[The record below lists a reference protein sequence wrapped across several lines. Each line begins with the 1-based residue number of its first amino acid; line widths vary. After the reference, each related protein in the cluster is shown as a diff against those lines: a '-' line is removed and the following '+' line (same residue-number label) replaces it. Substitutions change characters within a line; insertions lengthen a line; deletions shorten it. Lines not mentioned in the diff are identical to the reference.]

1 MRRVAVALVG
11 AVLGMLTWAVAVE
24 SSPPSTL
31 EPAVAP
37 QQRAD
42 HLVCPVADFVRS
54 DTEFSLMSSRG
65 GAVKLWKVS
74 EGEWSSLGEADLGDT
89 GGWMG
94 RASSGNS
101 VLLAESGAGWSG
113 AGMFNAAP
121 QAVSAW
127 MCGESSERL
136 MALGGATLSD
146 DRLDLILYNPY
157 ALDAATLVVIT
168 SELGEDTPP
177 TLGEIF
183 VPAGK
188 TVKMSLDEPLRL
200 RRSLAVQ
207 VDSSPGRIALLL
219 QQTGNGETAMIE
231 GVAPHTDWWLPIPDL
246 GQTESRL
253 LIASPSGAPFAY
265 RLDLITESGP
275 LPGFVEEDF
284 LPEHVVSMPL
294 TDLPEGTTGIRVS
307 GTVALVAGL
316 RLEGEGLLAIGP
328 GARETSRRWFLP
340 GAGENAERENQA
352 WLLNPS
358 GLPVSAA
365 MSSLAEGGYSR
376 RVTIPPESVLPFD
389 LGKLSG
395 LAEGLPG
402 YLVDAEEEI
411 AVVWTSQSE
420 GKAASYASGVPVG

>member
-1 MRRVAVALVG
+1 MRGVAVALVG

-24 SSPPSTL
+24 SSPL
-31 EPAVAP
+31 PASEEAGAP
-37 QQRAD
+37 QERAD

-54 DTEFSLMSSRG
+54 DTEVSLMSSQG
-65 GAVKLWKVS
+65 GPVRLWDVS
-74 EGEWSSLGEADLGDT
+74 EGEWSSLGEVDLGDT

-94 RASSGNS
+94 QASSGNR

-113 AGMFNAAP
+113 GGMLNTAP

-146 DRLDLILYNPY
+146 DRLDLVLYNPY
-157 ALDAATLVVIT
+157 VLDATTLVVIT

-207 VDSSPGRIALLL
+207 VDSSPGRIAFMLR
-219 QQTGNGETAMIE
+219 QTGNGETAMIE
-231 GVAPHTDWWLPIPDL
+231 GVAPHTDWWVPIPDL
-246 GQTESRL
+246 GQTEARL
-253 LIASPSGAPFAY
+253 LIASPSGAPFTY
-265 RLDLITESGP
+265 RVDLMTEAGP
-275 LPGFVEEDF
+275 LPGFVEEEF
-284 LPEHVVSMPL
+284 LPEQVVSMPL
-294 TDLPEGTTGIRVS
+294 SGLPDGITGIRVS

-328 GARETSRRWFLP
+328 GARGTSRRWFLP
-340 GAGENAERENQA
+340 SAGENAERENQA

-358 GLPVSAA
+358 GLPVSAT
-365 MSSLAEGGYSR
+365 MSALAEGGYSYL
-376 RVTIPPESVLPFD
+376 VTIPPESVLPFD
-389 LGKLSG
+389 LGILSG

-402 YLVDAEEEI
+402 YLVDAEDEV
-411 AVVWTSQSE
+411 AVVWTSQLE
-420 GKAASYASGVPVG
+420 GKAASYASGAPVG